1 VGLADAVDALTA
13 IEQIVF
19 KEGRMTLDEMV
30 RAVDGNYEG
39 CRELQ
44 AYILNKVPKY
54 GENEERPN
62 HYARLV
68 SGIFTGLVAR
78 RDNPR
83 GGKYF
88 PGFWSMTTHQGFGV
102 RTGALPGGRS
112 AGHPLANG
120 ISPCNGRDRNGP
132 TASMSSAACL
142 DTGLIA
148 NGYALNEKLDLALV
162 KDPSRNSLL
171 EALVLGFFDS
181 GGMQVQFNIIDPAV
195 LMDAKEHPD
204 QYAGLVVRV
213 SGYSAYF
220 NDLTES
226 MKDELIRRT
235 AHDMGSCLC

>member
-1 VGLADAVDALTA
+1 
-13 IEQIVF
+13 
-19 KEGRMTLDEMV
+19 
-30 RAVDGNYEG
+30 
-39 CRELQ
+39 
-44 AYILNKVPKY
+44 
-54 GENEERPN
+54 
-62 HYARLV
+62 
-68 SGIFTGLVAR
+68 
-78 RDNPR
+78 
-83 GGKYF
+83 
-88 PGFWSMTTHQGFGV
+88 
-102 RTGALPGGRS
+102 
-112 AGHPLANG
+112 
-120 ISPCNGRDRNGP
+120 
-132 TASMSSAACL
+132 MSSAACL

-226 MKDELIRRT
+226 MKEELIRRT